1 MYLRWQ
7 SPELARPFKTPL
19 FPVTPVLGALMC
31 LVLLMSLIS
40 VPATRN
46 FFLVYIALGIVV
58 YFAYGIRNSRLTKG
72 GPLPAAE

>member
-1 MYLRWQ
+1 
-7 SPELARPFKTPL
+7 
-19 FPVTPVLGALMC
+19 MC

-58 YFAYGIRNSRLTKG
+58 YFAYGIRHSR
-72 GPLPAAE
+72 